1 MPPSTHREQ
10 RNGDQSGKFHSVEVR
25 ASPAGKPISPR
36 LMSPLVQRNHSS
48 SGILSRSRDAEGGG
62 EGGGKERTPMAPR
75 SQSKLNAVVFSPVSA
90 KGEAGDVA
98 LPSLSP
104 PAISIPCPPF
114 SLPSPSHAP
123 PLLCVTPF
131 RLAVQYGEAHPGER
145 TFRDVSAVRRS
156 RSNSRPSL

>member
-1 MPPSTHREQ
+1 

-48 SGILSRSRDAEGGG
+48 SGILSRARDAEGGR

-90 KGEAGDVA
+90 KGEAGEVA
-98 LPSLSP
+98 LPSLSLSLLSP
-104 PAISIPCPPF
+104 SHA
-114 SLPSPSHAP
+114 LPSPSHAP
-123 PLLCVTPF
+123 PLLCVTLF

-156 RSNSRPSL
+156 RSNSPPSL